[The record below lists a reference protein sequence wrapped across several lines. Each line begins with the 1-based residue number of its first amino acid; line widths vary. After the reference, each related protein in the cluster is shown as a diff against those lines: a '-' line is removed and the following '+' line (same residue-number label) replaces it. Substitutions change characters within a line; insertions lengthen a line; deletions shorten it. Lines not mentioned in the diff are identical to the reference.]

1 MPYVSKAQA
10 GAMHAAEEG
19 RSTIGIPQSVGKKF
33 VAHSKGQSLKGLPQ
47 HVKKRKRFAVG
58 GVADEA
64 QGGWWQRDQSEPV
77 QGQGLVPG
85 QSGGREDAV
94 RVSVQG
100 GSYVIPADVVSALGQ
115 GNTQSGGAKLDRLL
129 NERGGFAD
137 GGATP
142 SGALVPVRL
151 SGGEYVVDPAHVTQ
165 LGQGDLDYGHD
176 ILDAFIAR
184 TRKEHVKT
192 IKTLPKPV
200 RD

>member
-1 MPYVSKAQA
+1 MPLEKTASKAAVGRNIKREMAAGKPQKQA
-10 GAMHAAEEG
+10 
-19 RSTIGIPQSVGKKF
+19 
-33 VAHSKGQSLKGLPQ
+33 VAIALDTQRRARRGL
-47 HVKKRKRFAVG
+47 AVG
-58 GVADEA
+58 GVADDA
-64 QGGWWQRDQSEPV
+64 QGGWWQRDKTDPV

-100 GSYVIPADVVSALGQ
+100 GSYVIPADVVSALGE
-115 GNTQSGGAKLDRLL
+115 GNTLAGSKKLDRLL

-142 SGALVPVRL
+142 AGGMVPVRL

-176 ILDAFIAR
+176 ILDAFIKR
-184 TRKEHVKT
+184 TRDEHVKT
-192 IKTLPKPV
+192 IKKLPKPV